1 MVWYNACV
9 KKENTTRIS
18 LSILAPSEEIF
29 LEGYKDEIVVQAK
42 IGDKELIITKEGLI
56 ELLNK

>member
-1 MVWYNACV
+1 M

-18 LSILAPSEEIF
+18 LSILAPSEELF
-29 LEGYKDEIVVQAK
+29 LKGYEDEIVVQAK